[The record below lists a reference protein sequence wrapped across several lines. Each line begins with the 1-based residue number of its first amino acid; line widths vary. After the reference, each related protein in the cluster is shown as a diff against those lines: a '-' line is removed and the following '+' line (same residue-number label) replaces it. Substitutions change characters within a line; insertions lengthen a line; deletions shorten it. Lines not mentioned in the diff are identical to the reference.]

1 MMKNVEVLAAAALA
15 IAVFALAPN
24 RAAAQSY
31 SGNFPITWDVTYP
44 HQFSNTYTFCL
55 KLTDNGSV
63 GFPHSGPATLT
74 STGSPS
80 VTGVFQVINGEF
92 VATFLEGSDTGELDT
107 QIFVAPA
114 RKGTIGNGFGE
125 ESSVTLTGTAD
136 FGKKNSCPASN

>member
-1 MMKNVEVLAAAALA
+1 MKNVSVLAAVALA
-15 IAVFALAPN
+15 SAVFVLAPN
-24 RAAAQSY
+24 RAGAQSY

-44 HQFSNTYTFCL
+44 QQFSNTYTFCL
-55 KLTDNGSV
+55 KLTDNGTV

-74 STGSPS
+74 STGSPN

-114 RKGTIGNGFGE
+114 SKGTIANGFGE
-125 ESSVTLTGTAD
+125 QSSIPLTGAAD
-136 FGKKNSCPASN
+136 FGKKNSCPTSN

>member
-1 MMKNVEVLAAAALA
+1 MKNVGLLAAAALA

-31 SGNFPITWDVTYP
+31 SGDFSITWDVTYP
-44 HQFSNTYTFCL
+44 QKFSNTYTFCL

-74 STGSPS
+74 STGSPN
-80 VTGVFQVINGEF
+80 VTGVFQVINREL
-92 VATFLEGSDTGELDT
+92 VATFLEGTDNGEIDT

-114 RKGTIGNGFGE
+114 SKGTIGNGFGE
-125 ESSVTLTGTAD
+125 ESLVGLTGTAD
-136 FGKKNSCPASN
+136 FGKKNSCTTGN